1 MVLTAHRPQACP
13 GLSREPSYGAAVL
26 CVVSPIMGMLAWRL
40 ALMIASS
47 TFSIWYRRATFTAG
61 STLRYLPT
69 YFFCRSSWF
78 LRSLKASSSS

>member
-1 MVLTAHRPQACP
+1 MVHTPHRPQARP
-13 GLSREPSYGAAVL
+13 GLSHEPSYGAAVGAAVL

-61 STLRYLPT
+61 STLLQSTMPWPMSATHSGR
-69 YFFCRSSWF
+69 
-78 LRSLKASSSS
+78 ASR